1 MRRLLLFVFLLI
13 PALAAAVDTPTY
25 QKTITYQ
32 LRFRLN
38 SRWVNGDSAD
48 VAYGDNEQ
56 EMHSQLAALE
66 SRELDRLDLAIQ
78 AIEEGSY
85 GTCRTCHG
93 KIPVARLK
101 AIPDATTCISC
112 QRLNEQRGTNG
123 GFDADWESA
132 WRFEAKLHDGDLTVQ
147 DVRMDR

>member
-1 MRRLLLFVFLLI
+1 MARKDALLRLRQRLIDQRNGLRKELLATKQWIADCDVH
-13 PALAAAVDTPTY
+13 
-25 QKTITYQ
+25 
-32 LRFRLN
+32 
-38 SRWVNGDSAD
+38 GDSAD

-66 SRELDRLDLAIQ
+66 SRELDRLDQAIQ

-85 GTCRTCHG
+85 GTCRICRG
-93 KIPVARLK
+93 KIPIARLK

-112 QRLNEQRGTNG
+112 QRLNEQRGIEG
-123 GFDADWESA
+123 KYDADWESA

-147 DVRMDR
+147 DVTMDR